1 MALLRLT
8 NRHGTSALLSTFGAR
23 LVELLAPDRDGTLG
37 NIVLGHDTEQQYRDN
52 PAPYFGATV
61 GRVAGR
67 VADAHFI
74 GGGLEFDLQPNE
86 GPTHLHGGPA
96 RALDRVEWNV
106 GVAPADASTVFRY
119 SSPAGEEGYPGTL
132 DVKCSYRLTDD
143 SELELEYSA
152 ETDAAT
158 PVNIVNH
165 TYFNLSGDAR
175 ESIVEHELMIHSSAI
190 LAADERLLP
199 VGGLLAVAGTPYDF
213 RRARRI
219 GDDLP
224 TGSGEPWPGID
235 ATYVLETSARPAAT
249 LWDPASGRQLEI
261 RTTEPT
267 LQVYT
272 GNRIEPAVGR
282 SSARHDAGKGIC
294 LEAHRVPD
302 SPALPGWPS
311 IVIQPGARY
320 TQRTVWSMAA
330 R

>member
-23 LVELLAPDRDGTLG
+23 LVELLAPDRDGALG
-37 NIVLGHDTEQQYRDN
+37 NIVLGHDTEQQYRAD
-52 PAPYFGATV
+52 PGPYFGATV

-86 GPTHLHGGPA
+86 GSTHLHGGPS
-96 RALDRVEWNV
+96 RALDRVEWRI
-106 GVAPADASTVFRY
+106 GEAPDGASAVFHY
-119 SSPAGEEGYPGTL
+119 ASPDGEEGYPGTL
-132 DVKCSYRLTDD
+132 DVTCSYRLTDD
-143 SELELEYSA
+143 NELELEITA

-175 ESIVEHELMIHSSAI
+175 ESIVDHELMIDASAI
-190 LAADERLLP
+190 LAADKRLLP
-199 VGGLLAVAGTPYDF
+199 VGGVLKVAGTPYDF
-213 RRARRI
+213 RLARRI

-224 TGSGEPWPGID
+224 AGSGEPWPGID
-235 ATYVLETSARPAAT
+235 STYVLDQSARPAAT
-249 LWDPASGRQLEI
+249 LWDPPSGRHLEI

-272 GNRIEPAVGR
+272 GNRIEPVAGR
-282 SSARHDAGKGIC
+282 SSAPHGAGKGIC

-302 SPALPGWPS
+302 SPTLPDWPS
-311 IVIQPGARY
+311 IVIQPGERY
-320 TQRTVWSMAA
+320 AQRTVWRLGA